1 MINLNLE
8 WYDWIGIGGVMLI
21 LLAYL
26 VLQTGRIRG
35 NGLAYQLMNLIGASA
50 VLLSLVYKPNFS
62 AIVMESAW
70 IAISI
75 YGIVRGLRGDA
86 PKSGITPPPI

>member
-8 WYDWIGIGGVMLI
+8 WYDWVGIGGVLLI
-21 LLAYL
+21 LAAYF

-35 NGLAYQLMNLIGASA
+35 NGLTYQLMNLFGASG

-75 YGIVRGLRGDA
+75 YGIVRGLRDDP
-86 PKSGITPPPI
+86 PKNESTPPAI